1 VRDRATIPS
10 NSVVKR
16 KNTTAYVANA
26 IRNPQNTGI
35 KYYSVT
41 DKNKFIINGVHDLV
55 NSNIVLNVD
64 TRTTSFDGD
73 SHSVWKL
80 VREGDPDYRPGHQI
94 ETRWWDSLCGKNST
108 GDSVP
113 DAELPLNQ
121 KYGNSIRPRQS
132 WYVDRFEALKEIID
146 YANSVLKKTQLVGRI
161 NLSNLDAKEAE
172 PTSASGLWDGQVDTY
187 AELTYL
193 NTADLSGTVNYL
205 VKADENAN
213 NYWAIYQWDGTE
225 WSRTRIQ
232 TYNTSNY
239 WSYIDWYKVDG
250 DMAHDENTSIDKQ
263 VTYEYELDKLDLA
276 VGKHVKVTSADT
288 GGWKLF
294 MKTADG
300 WSNVGTENGTI
311 RLSTKL
317 YDYSQDATGYADE
330 DNFDD
335 NTFDQEPVTETRK
348 VLTAL
353 RDDLFIGDLAVEYN
367 TLFFTGLRKV
377 LEEQTYVDW
386 MFKTSFITAVNKVR
400 EFDQRK
406 TYTAGTDDWIESYIN
421 EVKPFH
427 TKLREYKLGYTAPE
441 QHDGVI
447 TDFDNPPYYDES
459 TGKIRSIHVPT
470 EANKLTQYPWQLWY
484 DYHRKHVQSITVYHG
499 GSGYEK
505 APTVTI
511 TGDDSTTATATATI
525 TGGVVTSIT
534 VTGIG
539 FGYSTTPT
547 VTLTGGMN
555 DGSAP
560 SDPAKAYANL
570 GNDLVRD
577 FNTTIKFDRISSTS
591 TVVDW
596 NKNTTY
602 NINTK
607 IRYKNELY
615 KAVSTFTSTT
625 DFDDNVGAVS
635 KYYGDESGL
644 TAADRIKGFYTPTSG
659 MAGNELSQVMSGVDY
674 GGTMVTGLLF
684 NQSQGWDNAAWYDYP
699 WDNYGLSRT
708 VPFLADGSTNSY
720 TFATAPASG
729 DVYYVYSSEDDSTRR
744 KLSDIITGDGSTT
757 TFTLSTTPNQNA
769 LIEFI
774 PADDDGVLTPTD
786 DRTLDSIVKGGLF
799 TKDGLYASALG
810 SAPSDINVD
819 GDEFVSP
826 TTSYAPEETVPGQ
839 IFDTVDIKVYTSPQS
854 GVPLITENSYI
865 GNGSTVTYSIGDYPG
880 TLASVTVAV
889 DGVVK
894 KVSLDGST
902 AADFT
907 VNVGA
912 KTITFTSAPANNSII
927 TTKVFAISGTNYRVL
942 DQYTGDG
949 STVEFSTSIRE
960 DFNVDSTA
968 SEIYVTKNGL
978 PTTAFTSAVSSG
990 SSFANTLTLTFAE
1003 APKAGD
1009 FIQVAGFQKAGSS
1022 RSVAQIR
1029 AEDMTYDGS
1038 TTNYAVT
1045 YPPGSVTPLHGLT
1058 MVEMNGKI
1066 LRGPDTT
1073 YYTGDGTTYTFSI
1086 ATGLSD
1092 GSTVDP
1098 AKVITNSNQIEVHYN
1113 GRKLTEGPLPGGN
1126 YTVDIGA
1133 QTISTNA
1140 PANPGDVVAIT
1151 TLVDKQY
1158 HIDSSSSSPV
1168 LVLDV
1173 SKLTT
1178 DGFSA
1183 GPMRVT
1189 TFNNALGM
1197 KMRREVLEGRPSNI
1211 HELYYT
1217 PLNSSYMFVWFNG
1230 EQLAQGFD
1238 YTLSDNK
1245 ITISGKTITSS
1256 DRLDVMYFAL
1266 ESATGSIGYRIFK
1279 DMMNRTFYKRISK
1292 THTTSLTQTL
1302 ATDATEIVVADAT
1315 VLANPQTVI
1324 GLDGST
1330 VSTIIPGVI
1339 FVGKER
1345 IEYFTK
1351 TNNRLGQLKRGTLG
1365 TGIKE
1370 HGSGT
1375 EVVDASG
1382 TQTIPYVDTVYTNTF
1397 TGDGSTLAFTLSQT
1411 PSNASEL
1418 DIFIG
1423 GQRLLLTSEDGS
1435 TINYS
1440 VDGSTPAVTLSTAPA
1455 DAVQIKILH
1464 KRGQVWYT
1472 AADGNPADGRGLQ
1485 GSTTQQAKFIAN
1497 EPTNAPE

>member
-1 VRDRATIPS
+1 
-10 NSVVKR
+10 
-16 KNTTAYVANA
+16 
-26 IRNPQNTGI
+26 
-35 KYYSVT
+35 
-41 DKNKFIINGVHDLV
+41 
-55 NSNIVLNVD
+55 
-64 TRTTSFDGD
+64 
-73 SHSVWKL
+73 
-80 VREGDPDYRPGHQI
+80 
-94 ETRWWDSLCGKNST
+94 
-108 GDSVP
+108 
-113 DAELPLNQ
+113 
-121 KYGNSIRPRQS
+121 
-132 WYVDRFEALKEIID
+132 
-146 YANSVLKKTQLVGRI
+146 
-161 NLSNLDAKEAE
+161 
-172 PTSASGLWDGQVDTY
+172 
-187 AELTYL
+187 
-193 NTADLSGTVNYL
+193 
-205 VKADENAN
+205 
-213 NYWAIYQWDGTE
+213 
-225 WSRTRIQ
+225 
-232 TYNTSNY
+232 
-239 WSYIDWYKVDG
+239 
-250 DMAHDENTSIDKQ
+250 
-263 VTYEYELDKLDLA
+263 
-276 VGKHVKVTSADT
+276 
-288 GGWKLF
+288 
-294 MKTADG
+294 
-300 WSNVGTENGTI
+300 
-311 RLSTKL
+311 
-317 YDYSQDATGYADE
+317 
-330 DNFDD
+330 
-335 NTFDQEPVTETRK
+335 
-348 VLTAL
+348 
-353 RDDLFIGDLAVEYN
+353 
-367 TLFFTGLRKV
+367 
-377 LEEQTYVDW
+377 
-386 MFKTSFITAVNKVR
+386 
-400 EFDQRK
+400 
-406 TYTAGTDDWIESYIN
+406 
-421 EVKPFH
+421 
-427 TKLREYKLGYTAPE
+427 
-441 QHDGVI
+441 
-447 TDFDNPPYYDES
+447 
-459 TGKIRSIHVPT
+459 
-470 EANKLTQYPWQLWY
+470 
-484 DYHRKHVQSITVYHG
+484 
-499 GSGYEK
+499 
-505 APTVTI
+505 
-511 TGDDSTTATATATI
+511 
-525 TGGVVTSIT
+525 VVTSIT

-596 NKNTTY
+596 QKNTTY

-625 DFDDNVGAVS
+625 DFDDNIGAVS

-819 GDEFVSP
+819 GDEFLSP

-839 IFDTVDIKVYTSPQS
+839 IFDTVDIKVYTSPES
-854 GVPLITENSYI
+854 GVPFITENTYI
-865 GNGSTVTYSIGDYPG
+865 GNGSTTTYSIGDYPG
-880 TLASVTVAV
+880 TLASVMVTV
-889 DGVVK
+889 DGVTK

-902 AADFT
+902 AADYT
-907 VNVGA
+907 VDVAA
-912 KTITFTSAPANNSII
+912 KTITFTSAPANTSII
-927 TTKVFAISGTNYRVL
+927 TTKVFAISGQNYRVL

-949 STVEFSTSIRE
+949 STVEFATSVRE
-960 DFNVDSTA
+960 DFNIDSTA

-978 PTTAFTSAVSSG
+978 PTTAFTSTVSSG
-990 SSFANTLTLTFAE
+990 SSFSNTLTITFVEPPA
-1003 APKAGD
+1003 AGD

-1029 AEDMTYDGS
+1029 AEDITYDGS
-1038 TTNYAVT
+1038 TTT
-1045 YPPGSVTPLHGLT
+1045 LPMSFPPGSVSPFHALT
-1058 MVEMNGKI
+1058 IVELDGKV

-1073 YYTGDGTTYTFSI
+1073 YYVGDGTTYSFGVTS
-1086 ATGLSD
+1086 GLSD

-1098 AKVITNSNQIEVHYN
+1098 AKVITSKDQIEVHYN
-1113 GRKLTEGPLPGGN
+1113 GRRLVEGTVAQEGN
-1126 YTVDIGA
+1126 YEVDLVTQTVHMQGTGA
-1133 QTISTNA
+1133 VE
-1140 PANPGDVVAIT
+1140 GDVIAIT
-1151 TLVDKQY
+1151 TLVDKHY
-1158 HIDSSSSSPV
+1158 TIDGGDSSSA
-1168 LVLDV
+1168 LVLDTAQIAADGHT
-1173 SKLTT
+1173 LTN
-1178 DGFSA
+1178 GSVL
-1183 GPMRVT
+1183 RVT
-1189 TFNNALGM
+1189 TFNNALGT
-1197 KMRREVLEGRPSNI
+1197 KMRREVLEGRPSGV

-1217 PLNSSYMFVWFNG
+1217 PLNSSYMFVWLNG

-1238 YTLSDNK
+1238 YTLSGST
-1245 ITISGKTITSS
+1245 ITISGKTIVSS

-1266 ESATGSIGYRIFK
+1266 ETATGAIGYRIFK

-1440 VDGSTPAVTLSTAPA
+1440 VDGSTPVVTLSTAPA

-1472 AADGNPADGRGLQ
+1472 ADDGNPADGKGLQ